1 MQKKFDSQGADAE
14 YKNSADY
21 GKFIKAET
29 VKWSKV
35 VREAG
40 IKAE

>member
-1 MQKKFDSQGADAE
+1 MNAAT
-14 YKNSADY
+14 Y

-29 VKWSKV
+29 TKWSKV
-35 VREAG
+35 VSDAG